1 MTAGSDVTEHL
12 IDRASRGDIAA
23 RGELFDRYREY
34 LLRMVTARLDRR
46 LARRV
51 DASDIVQEALADAAI
66 RMDAYLRDRPL
77 PFLGW
82 LRQLAGERMIDAQR
96 RHIGAQRRSTTR
108 EESALER
115 FEESAVDVVR
125 RMLADDTSPSNR
137 LVREER
143 DAQIMAALTALTARD
158 REVLVMRHLEQLTPA
173 EIAEALG
180 VTEWA
185 IKSRLLRALM
195 RIRDRLETKA

>member
-51 DASDIVQEALADAAI
+51 DASDIVQEALADAAV

-137 LVREER
+137 LIREER
-143 DAQIMAALTALTARD
+143 DAQIMAALTTLTARD
-158 REVLVMRHLEQLTPA
+158 REVLVMRHLEKLTPA

-195 RIRDRLETKA
+195 RIRERLVNKP